1 EDNASRT
8 VFGSDVDREVIEVF
22 KHVGGFVLER
32 GRIGIDNEI
41 PGGEGEGTD
50 GKEEVADLVLEEV
63 ECDSKSCGWEIA
75 LGTIAG
81 AVKIC
86 VDTFDKW

>member
-1 EDNASRT
+1 MW
-8 VFGSDVDREVIEVF
+8 V
-22 KHVGGFVLER
+22 VLFWSE
-32 GRIGIDNEI
+32 IGIYKEI
-41 PGGEGEGTD
+41 LGGEGEGTD

-86 VDTFDKW
+86 VDTFDKWV